1 MAKDI
6 EWTDTEEI
14 GIQLQELHPE
24 VDPYTVRFTDLHRY
38 VTKLPGFAGDPAK
51 SNEGILEA
59 IQTAW
64 HEEWED
70 AKQG

>member
-1 MAKDI
+1 MAKEI
-6 EWTDTEEI
+6 QWTDVEEI

-24 VDPYTVRFTDLHRY
+24 VDPYTVRFTDMHKW
-38 VTKLPGFAGDPAK
+38 VTEIPGFAGDPAK
-51 SNEGILEA
+51 SNEGLLEA

-70 AKQG
+70 AK